1 MTYTIITYQNF
12 TENKT
17 IIPDGPSE
25 DSNGNRLNT
34 EQNENEDD
42 ILKFFSPMKAKRDK
56 VMAEVMTQRMLN
68 AETMSQEDE
77 INEKINFAFERVEST
92 EARNQ
97 KFLDTANELCT
108 MIFKGNPKAQKT
120 PHQSFC

>member
-1 MTYTIITYQNF
+1 
-12 TENKT
+12 
-17 IIPDGPSE
+17 
-25 DSNGNRLNT
+25 
-34 EQNENEDD
+34 
-42 ILKFFSPMKAKRDK
+42 
-56 VMAEVMTQRMLN
+56 MLN

-120 PHQSFC
+120 QRSRSSAVRAPKKGFGVSSRRREHQL